1 VADPALRVE
10 RVVKS
15 FGGLTAVNDVYLSI
29 EPGERRALIGPNG
42 AGKTTLFNLVS
53 GTLTPT
59 SGRLLLFGHDVTRE
73 RPHVRARRGL
83 ARTFQ
88 ITTLFPQLTVLDN
101 VLLAVQAL
109 DSSRRVFYRRRAAFA
124 HLHQR
129 ADALLAQWKLAAQA
143 DVPVAEL
150 SYGEQRQLEIIM
162 AVAGEPRL
170 LLLDEPT
177 AGLSPAETT
186 DVAAIIKALPTDM
199 AMLVIEHDMDV
210 AFELSHRVTVL
221 SQGRVLAEG
230 DGPTIRSNPQVNEI
244 YLGSAASR

>member
-1 VADPALRVE
+1 MPEPALRIE
-10 RVVKS
+10 RLTKT
-15 FGGLTAVNDVYLSI
+15 FGGLTAVSGVDLSI

-59 SGRLLLFGHDVTRE
+59 SGRLVLFGHDVTRE
-73 RPHVRARRGL
+73 RPHARARRGL

-88 ITTLFPQLTVLDN
+88 ITTLFPRLTVLDN

-109 DSSRRVFYRRRAAFA
+109 DSVTRVFYRRRAAFPR
-124 HLHQR
+124 LRER
-129 ADALLAQWKLAAQA
+129 AEALLVEWNLAEQA
-143 DVPVAEL
+143 DVPVVEL

-162 AVAGEPRL
+162 AVAGRPRL

-186 DVAAIIKALPTDM
+186 EVAAIIKKLPGDM

-230 DGPTIRSNPQVNEI
+230 DGATIRRNPQVNEI

>member
-1 VADPALRVE
+1 MPDAALRVE
-10 RVVKS
+10 RLVKI
-15 FGGLTAVNDVYLSI
+15 FGGLTAVSAVDLAI

-53 GTLTPT
+53 GTLSAT

-73 RPHVRARRGL
+73 RAHARARRGL

-88 ITTLFPQLTVLDN
+88 ITTLFARLTVLDN

-109 DSSRRVFYRRRAAFA
+109 DPVSRVFYRRRGAYPR
-124 HLHQR
+124 LLQR
-129 ADALLAQWKLAAQA
+129 AEALLAQWKLASQA

-162 AVAGEPRL
+162 AVASGPRL

-177 AGLSPAETT
+177 AGLSPAETA
-186 DVAAIIKALPTDM
+186 DVVAIITALPRDM
-199 AMLVIEHDMDV
+199 AMLVIDV
-210 AFELSHRVTVL
+210 AFDLSDRVTVL
-221 SQGRVLAEG
+221 YQGRVLTEG
-230 DGPTIRSNPQVNEI
+230 DGAAIRRNPEVNEI
-244 YLGSAASR
+244 YLGSGAPR

>member
-1 VADPALRVE
+1 MPEPALRVE
-10 RVVKS
+10 RLVKT
-15 FGGLTAVNDVYLSI
+15 FGGLTAVSDVDLSI

-42 AGKTTLFNLVS
+42 AGKTTVFNLVS

-59 SGRLLLFGHDVTRE
+59 SGRLILFGHDVTRE
-73 RPHVRARRGL
+73 RPHARARRGL

-88 ITTLFPQLTVLDN
+88 ITTLFPRLTILDN

-109 DSSRRVFYRRRAAFA
+109 DPASRVFYRRRAAFPR
-124 HLHQR
+124 LLQR
-129 ADALLAQWKLAAQA
+129 AEALLAQWKLADEAH
-143 DVPVAEL
+143 VPVVEL

-162 AVAGEPRL
+162 AVASGPRL

-186 DVAAIIKALPTDM
+186 EVAAIIKALPGDM

-221 SQGRVLAEG
+221 AQGRVLAEG
-230 DGPTIRSNPQVNEI
+230 DGVAIRRNPQVNEI
-244 YLGSAASR
+244 YLGSAAPR